1 MLSSNPWRTHASL
14 MACVDAAAA
23 RPMRSVSAPL
33 LCSHVLGVGDDV
45 ECMIALL
52 GSIAVGSRTFHKNL
66 HIMLSSTPAR
76 KHKI

>member
-52 GSIAVGSRTFHKNL
+52 GSIVIGSTTVIEQSHFL
-66 HIMLSSTPAR
+66 LSSTQAGPCR
-76 KHKI
+76 